1 VIDDDRPVLMGERPL
16 CFVLMPFGTRKDPG
30 GGPDIDFDAIYEQA
44 LCPAIEEAGMEPLRA
59 DEERTGGISHKTIFE
74 RLLLCDFA
82 IADLTTANADVFYE
96 LGVRH
101 AVRPATTLAIFA
113 ARQPPP
119 FDLHYLRSVPYG
131 LAEGNRLDTA
141 AKGRLRSTVA
151 ERLKELRPLNDS
163 GVDSPLFQLLTDYP
177 VPNLAHRKTDAFR
190 DRQRYSSTI
199 KQQLDEARRAKNAD
213 KVALVESQLSSL
225 DVVETGVLVDLF
237 VSYRAVLAYE
247 KMVALY
253 ERMPVP
259 LQRTVLVR
267 EQLAFAMNRLK
278 QREAALAIL
287 QQVIDEGAG
296 TSETFALLGRV
307 HKDRWS
313 ETKDDEATKRQAR
326 SHLDKAV
333 AAYIR
338 GFESDWRD
346 AYPGINAVTLLD
358 IKGDAPSLARKDE
371 LLPVV
376 RFAVTQRFKSS
387 KPEYWDYAT
396 LLELAVLA
404 SDEDAVDRALGD
416 ALTAVREPWEPMTTA
431 NNLKLIREARAG
443 RAEMASWLDDV
454 IAALES
460 AGGVRA

>member
-1 VIDDDRPVLMGERPL
+1 MDDRPL
-16 CFVLMPFGTRKDPG
+16 CFVLMPFGTKKDPS

-44 LCPAIEEAGMEPLRA
+44 LCPAIEDAGMAPLRA
-59 DEERTGGISHKTIFE
+59 DEERTGGIIHKAMFE

-82 IADLTTANADVFYE
+82 VADLTTANANVFYE

-119 FDLHYLRSVPYG
+119 FDLNYLRSLPYA
-131 LAEGNRLDTA
+131 LAEGNRLDA
-141 AKGRLRSTVA
+141 AAATRLRSMVA

-177 VPNLAHRKTDAFR
+177 VPDLAHMKTDAFR
-190 DRQRYSSTI
+190 DRQRYSSAI
-199 KQQLDEARRAKNAD
+199 KQQLAEARRTKSAD
-213 KVALVESQLSSL
+213 QVALVESQLPAL
-225 DVVETGVLVDLF
+225 DVVETGVIVDLF
-237 VSYRAVLAYE
+237 VSYRAVLAYD
-247 KMVALY
+247 KMLALY
-253 ERMPVP
+253 KRMPVP

-278 QREAALAIL
+278 QREEAVAVL

-296 TSETFALLGRV
+296 TSETFGLLGRV
-307 HKDRWS
+307 YKDRWS
-313 ETKDDEATKRQAR
+313 EAKDDVSTTRQAR
-326 SHLDKAV
+326 SHLDKAI
-333 AAYIR
+333 AAYTR

-376 RFAVTQRFKSS
+376 RFAVTQRLKSA
-387 KPEYWDYAT
+387 KPDYWDYAT

-404 SDEDAVDRALGD
+404 SNDDAVEQVLGD

-431 NNLKLIREARAG
+431 NNLKLIRDARAARG
-443 RAEMASWLDDV
+443 AAAKWLDEV

-460 AGGVRA
+460 AGAAHA

>member
-1 VIDDDRPVLMGERPL
+1 MDEPPL

-30 GGPDIDFDAIYEQA
+30 GGPDIDFDAIYEKA
-44 LCPAIEEAGMEPLRA
+44 LCPAIEDAGMEPLRA
-59 DEERTGGISHKTIFE
+59 DGERTGGNIHKTMFE
-74 RLLLCDFA
+74 PLVLCDFA
-82 IADLTTANADVFYE
+82 IADLTTANASVFYG

-113 ARQPPP
+113 GRQPPP
-119 FDLHYLRSVPYG
+119 FDLNDLRSLPYV
-131 LAEGNRLDTA
+131 LAEGNRLDAAATA
-141 AKGRLRSTVA
+141 GLRSTVA
-151 ERLKELRPLNDS
+151 ERLQELRPLNAS

-177 VPNLAHRKTDAFR
+177 VPNLAHMKTDAFR
-190 DRQRYSSTI
+190 DRQRYSATI
-199 KQQLDEARRAKNAD
+199 KQQLAEARRTKNAD
-213 KVALVESQLSSL
+213 RVALVESQLPAL

-247 KMVALY
+247 KMLALF

-267 EQLAFAMNRLK
+267 EQLAFAMNRLT
-278 QREAALAIL
+278 QREAAVAIL
-287 QQVIDEGAG
+287 QQVIDEGAA
-296 TSETFALLGRV
+296 TSETFGLLGRI

-313 ETKDDEATKRQAR
+313 ETKDDESTKRQGR
-326 SHLDKAV
+326 SHLDKAI

-338 GFESDWRD
+338 GFERDWRD

-358 IKGDAPSLARKDE
+358 IKGDAPSLAKKDE

-376 RFAVTQRFKSS
+376 RFAVTQRLKSS
-387 KPEYWDYAT
+387 KPDYWDYAT

-404 SDEDAVDRALGD
+404 SNADAVDHALGD
-416 ALTAVREPWEPMTTA
+416 VLTAVREPWEPMTTA
-431 NNLKLIREARAG
+431 NNLKLIRDARAA
-443 RAEMASWLDDV
+443 RAEVAPWLDQV

-460 AGGVRA
+460 AGE

>member
-1 VIDDDRPVLMGERPL
+1 MDDRPL
-16 CFVLMPFGTRKDPG
+16 CFVLMPFGTKKDPS

-44 LCPAIEEAGMEPLRA
+44 LCPAIEDAGMAPLRA
-59 DEERTGGISHKTIFE
+59 DEERTGGIIHKAMFE

-82 IADLTTANADVFYE
+82 VADLTTANANVFYE

-119 FDLHYLRSVPYG
+119 FDLNYLRSLPYV
-131 LAEGNRLDTA
+131 LAEGNRLDA
-141 AKGRLRSTVA
+141 AAATRLRSMVA

-177 VPNLAHRKTDAFR
+177 VPDLAHMKTDAFR
-190 DRQRYSSTI
+190 DRQRYSSAI
-199 KQQLDEARRAKNAD
+199 KQQLAEARRTKSAD
-213 KVALVESQLSSL
+213 QVALVESQLPAL
-225 DVVETGVLVDLF
+225 DVVETGVIVDLF
-237 VSYRAVLAYE
+237 VSYRAVLAYD
-247 KMVALY
+247 KMLALY
-253 ERMPVP
+253 KRMPVP

-278 QREAALAIL
+278 QREEAVAVL

-296 TSETFALLGRV
+296 TSETFGLLGRV
-307 HKDRWS
+307 YKDRWS
-313 ETKDDEATKRQAR
+313 EAKDDASTTRQAR
-326 SHLDKAV
+326 SHLDKAI
-333 AAYIR
+333 AAYTR

-376 RFAVTQRFKSS
+376 RFAVTQRLKSA
-387 KPEYWDYAT
+387 KPDYWDYAT

-404 SDEDAVDRALGD
+404 SNDDAVEQVLGD

-431 NNLKLIREARAG
+431 NNLKLIRDARAARG
-443 RAEMASWLDDV
+443 AAAKWLDEV

-460 AGGVRA
+460 AGAAHA

>member
-1 VIDDDRPVLMGERPL
+1 MDDCPL
-16 CFVLMPFGTRKDPG
+16 CFVLMPFGTKKDPG

-44 LCPAIEEAGMEPLRA
+44 LCPAIDDAGMAPLRA
-59 DEERTGGISHKTIFE
+59 DEERTGGIIHKAMFE

-82 IADLTTANADVFYE
+82 VADLTTANANVFYE

-119 FDLHYLRSVPYG
+119 FDLNYLRSLPYV
-131 LAEGNRLDTA
+131 LAEGNRLDA
-141 AKGRLRSTVA
+141 AAATRLRSMVA

-177 VPNLAHRKTDAFR
+177 VPDLAHMKTDAFR
-190 DRQRYSSTI
+190 DRQRYSSAI
-199 KQQLDEARRAKNAD
+199 KQQLAEARRTKSAD
-213 KVALVESQLSSL
+213 QVALVESQLPAL
-225 DVVETGVLVDLF
+225 DVVETGVIVDLF
-237 VSYRAVLAYE
+237 VSYRAVLAYD
-247 KMVALY
+247 KMLALY
-253 ERMPVP
+253 TRMPVP

-278 QREAALAIL
+278 QREEAVAVL

-296 TSETFALLGRV
+296 TSETFGLLGRV
-307 HKDRWS
+307 YKDRWS
-313 ETKDDEATKRQAR
+313 EAKDDASTTRQAR
-326 SHLDKAV
+326 SHLDKAI
-333 AAYIR
+333 AAYTR

-376 RFAVTQRFKSS
+376 RFAVTQRLKSA
-387 KPEYWDYAT
+387 KPDYWDYAT
-396 LLELAVLA
+396 LVELAVLA
-404 SDEDAVDRALGD
+404 SDDGAVEQVLGD
-416 ALTAVREPWEPMTTA
+416 ALTAVREPWEPMMTA
-431 NNLKLIREARAG
+431 NNLKLIRDARAARG
-443 RAEMASWLDDV
+443 AAAKWLDEV

-460 AGGVRA
+460 AGAAHA

>member
-1 VIDDDRPVLMGERPL
+1 
-16 CFVLMPFGTRKDPG
+16 
-30 GGPDIDFDAIYEQA
+30 
-44 LCPAIEEAGMEPLRA
+44 
-59 DEERTGGISHKTIFE
+59 
-74 RLLLCDFA
+74 
-82 IADLTTANADVFYE
+82 
-96 LGVRH
+96 
-101 AVRPATTLAIFA
+101 
-113 ARQPPP
+113 
-119 FDLHYLRSVPYG
+119 
-131 LAEGNRLDTA
+131 
-141 AKGRLRSTVA
+141 
-151 ERLKELRPLNDS
+151 
-163 GVDSPLFQLLTDYP
+163 